1 MKKTTFYWKG
11 MALVCLCFIAC
22 IMCFGRDVLAAN
34 PNNCNHTWSKAT
46 CLKAPV
52 CTKCGMAQPNGSKA
66 AHSWNPA
73 TCTTPKTCAV
83 CHQTSG
89 SKLGHD
95 WAAATCTSPKT
106 CKRYGC
112 YATEGS
118 KLGHSMTGATC
129 TSAAHCTRCSYTEG
143 SKLGHSMAA
152 ADCNNPAH
160 CTRSGCSYTEGSAL
174 GHSWNPAT
182 CTSARQC
189 ARCKIYDGNALGHD
203 WSAATC
209 TSPKTCKR
217 YGCYAT
223 EGNPLGHVMVAADC
237 TTASHC
243 ARCSY
248 KEGSPLG
255 HSMGK
260 ATCTS
265 PAKCTRMGCTYTE
278 GSKLGHNMAA
288 ADCNNP
294 AHCTR
299 NGCSYTEGEPLG
311 HSWNPATCTSARQC
325 ARCKIYDG
333 EKLGHDW
340 AEATCFAPKTCKRYG
355 CNATEGEPLGHV
367 MVAADCTTAAHCVR
381 CSYKEGSPLGHSLG
395 KATCTSPARCTRMG
409 CTYTEGTKL
418 GHDMAAADCNNPAHC
433 TRSGCSY
440 TEGEPL
446 GHSWNAATCTSARQ
460 CARCKIYD
468 GEKLGHDWAEATCF
482 APKTCKRYGC
492 HATEGEP
499 AGHTF
504 TAATTTT
511 PKTCS
516 KCGYQEGNTVAIRVT
531 FIRSDNG
538 APSGVVLGYKD
549 VYYGKAYGQLVDI
562 EVTEGYQ
569 KACWSF
575 SPNGDRPVT
584 ADTVVTYTTDH
595 VIYACTTYAQY
606 TVSFDVNGGDGAQ
619 YVNGIKKTVTYGRPY
634 GELPD
639 APTGKNLEFL
649 YWAKA
654 DGTPVTEST
663 IVTTAGNH
671 TLYAQWHDT
680 SKEVMVS
687 FDANGGYGQQYLDN
701 EKKKVTY
708 GEVYGTLPSKPSA
721 PEGMVFTGWYTDKI
735 GGAVVNENTIV
746 GTITDHTLYAHWKS
760 NKPLDERY
768 TYVTADMGG
777 INYYPY
783 YDTEYAQLFT
793 DDTFDYDANGN
804 RIYGAEN
811 LYGSNPGIID
821 DETAID
827 IYNRLAA
834 QATAFGVTVAG
845 KNLGNFIP
853 GKAKREKLYF
863 YGKSQGVDCIVND
876 ASEIL
881 GFSDNLDNVLK
892 SDTAR
897 IFSAAFDTVNEG
909 DSIVVAPSPA
919 CKQGGVNFQQTL
931 LADPLLWAGINSA
944 DTSELISVSFDG
956 KNYNVRYK
964 WYLYDYYDWDKGI
977 NSKIGIVS
985 AQELYYLHQSG
996 SGLGKNYINL
1006 YKRDVEFSFAASGN
1020 REDDLQR
1027 AMEIALGETM
1037 DYSDIKYYRYY
1048 WADGSV
1054 EDILGT
1060 GNGLP
1065 TTTMPTYEFDFPVI
1079 TPLPTGTP
1087 RPTVPPTQAP
1097 TSTPVVTKAPTST
1110 PVVTKAPTSTPVVT
1124 QAPTSI
1130 PVVTQ
1135 TPVITQTPVSTPVVP
1150 QTPVSTP
1157 VITQTPVNTPAI
1169 TQDPVSTPIVTQTP
1183 TSTPVATQ
1191 APVIKSVSSVDGK
1204 TVYELPSSKENIE
1217 AVLNEEEQV
1226 AVENGANFT
1235 IEAEVENAKTS
1246 KSDKKNVSSAETEM
1260 KEMLVESGAVTKK
1273 QAGKTD
1279 YSVGQTYNINVTKQ
1293 VGDGQKKTVNE
1304 LEGAT
1309 EGAAVTVSV
1318 PISDD
1323 LILYSTK
1330 ESRVYYMVS
1339 KDAEGNVNVNE
1350 AELDKNR
1357 KTLSFEST
1365 GSGKATLVYTDVPY
1379 FEKEGTVLTTSNAL
1393 NAVYVVTKA
1402 GNNAGKVG
1410 EVSYVGAQ
1418 TDKKNETIKSTVKL
1432 NGITYKVTGIAD
1444 SQYEN
1449 NEKLKK
1455 VTIGKNVESIGAN
1468 AFAGCKNLK
1477 TIVIN
1482 STKLT
1487 AATVDATA
1495 FEGISSNAVVKV
1507 PAGTVSKY
1515 RKMFKK
1521 LGINV
1526 KVKSK

>member
-1 MKKTTFYWKG
+1 MKRNAGILGGIIGFC
-11 MALVCLCFIAC
+11 LCVILCVVCLNNSAE
-22 IMCFGRDVLAAN
+22 AAVN

-46 CLKAPV
+46 CQKAPV

-112 YATEGS
+112 HATEGS
-118 KLGHSMTGATC
+118 KLGHNMTGATC

-143 SKLGHSMAA
+143 SKLGHNMVG

-160 CTRSGCSYTEGSAL
+160 CTRCSYTEGSSL

-189 ARCKIYDGNALGHD
+189 ARCKIYDGSALGHD
-203 WSAATC
+203 WAAATC

-255 HSMGK
+255 HSLGK

-265 PAKCTRMGCTYTE
+265 PAK
-278 GSKLGHNMAA
+278 
-288 ADCNNP
+288 
-294 AHCTR
+294 
-299 NGCSYTEGEPLG
+299 
-311 HSWNPATCTSARQC
+311 
-325 ARCKIYDG
+325 
-333 EKLGHDW
+333 
-340 AEATCFAPKTCKRYG
+340 
-355 CNATEGEPLGHV
+355 
-367 MVAADCTTAAHCVR
+367 
-381 CSYKEGSPLGHSLG
+381 
-395 KATCTSPARCTRMG
+395 CTRMG

-440 TEGEPL
+440 TEGDPL

-504 TAATTTT
+504 TAATTTS

-538 APSGVVLGYKD
+538 ASSGVVLGYKD

-562 EVTEGYQ
+562 EAKEGYK

-708 GEVYGTLPSKPSA
+708 GEVYGTLPAKPSA

-821 DETAID
+821 EETAID

-977 NSKIGIVS
+977 DSKIGIVS
-985 AQELYYLHQSG
+985 ARELYYLHQSG
-996 SGLGKNYINL
+996 NGLGKNYINL

-1020 REDDLQR
+1020 RADDLQR

-1097 TSTPVVTKAPTST
+1097 TSTPVVTQAPTST

-1135 TPVITQTPVSTPVVP
+1135 TPTSTPVVTKMPTSTPVVTKAPTSTPVVTQALTSIPVVTQTPVVP

-1350 AELDKNR
+1350 AELDKNS

-1410 EVSYVGAQ
+1410 EVSYVDAQ

-1487 AATVDATA
+1487 AAAVDATA

-1507 PAGTVSKY
+1507 PAGTVSRY